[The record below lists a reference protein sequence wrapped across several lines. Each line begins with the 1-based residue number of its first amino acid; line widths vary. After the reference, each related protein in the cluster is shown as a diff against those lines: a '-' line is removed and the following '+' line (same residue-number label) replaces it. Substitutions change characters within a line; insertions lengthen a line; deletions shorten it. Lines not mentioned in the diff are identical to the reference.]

1 MAWLSGSFA
10 CVPLSVLAIAGS
22 LPIATAA
29 LAQYEVVETFAVL
42 AGSTVTNTG
51 TSVIS
56 GNVGVSAGTAITGFP
71 PGIVTPPFTFHAND
85 AVAVLAQSQ
94 LTSLYNVLQGQT
106 PDQDLTGQDL
116 GGLTLN
122 PGVYSFDQGA
132 GLNGTLTLD
141 GLGDPN
147 AIFIFVIDE
156 ALTTGSNSTVA
167 LQNMAQG
174 GNVFFVVGSS
184 ATLGTSTTFAGQIVA
199 LTSITLNTSATI
211 NCGAALARNGA
222 VTLDSNTIGIC
233 VLDAGT
239 FGDGLEDEDTTDN
252 AQAIADALDDY
263 VAGGG
268 VLPPG
273 FAILAATLSPTEL
286 ADALA
291 QLSGEVATGVS
302 PTIGQATDS
311 FLTLVSG
318 GRGGGGVS
326 VARLG
331 DTGPSRGTVSVMGY
345 WPDAGNG
352 AFDSFD
358 PGAAPYAPRWE
369 AWMAGFGGVTLVDAD
384 AESGAA
390 GRTANDYGVAF
401 GIDHLTADTRFG
413 FALATGGTDFQ
424 VGDGMGSGRTDAL
437 QAAIHARADFETG
450 YVSGALA
457 YGSHQVETV
466 RTVDFAG
473 IDRLTADF
481 DAQALAG
488 QIEAGYRLGVLTPYA
503 AARAQAVATPAY
515 AEVSEFGTASYAL
528 AFDEAVAISL
538 RSEIGARLEWS
549 TALDD
554 GAVVTFD
561 ARAAWV
567 HEFET
572 DASLTARF
580 IAVPGVAFELDG
592 ARAGAD
598 SAVVSAGARVRSAQ
612 GVILAAAIEGA
623 FAANA
628 QSYGGS
634 LTLGYAW

>member
-1 MAWLSGSFA
+1 MTWLSGSFA

-56 GNVGVSAGTAITGFP
+56 GNVGVSAGTSITGFP
-71 PGIVTPPFTFHAND
+71 PGIVTPPFTLHVND
-85 AVAVLAQSQ
+85 AVAATAQQQ
-94 LTSLYNVLQGQT
+94 LTDHYVELSGLSGF
-106 PDQDLTGQDL
+106 DLTGENL
-116 GGLTLN
+116 GNRTLE
-122 PGVYSFDQGA
+122 PGVYNFSSSAQ
-132 GLNGTLTLD
+132 LTGTLTLD
-141 GLGDPN
+141 ALGNPN
-147 AIFIFVIDE
+147 AVFIFVIDSD
-156 ALTTGSNSTVA
+156 LTTASNSAVS
-167 LQNMAQG
+167 LINMARG

-184 ATLGTSTTFAGQIVA
+184 ATLGTDTAFVGQILA
-199 LTSITLNTSATI
+199 LESITLNTSASI
-211 NCGAALARNGA
+211 NCGAARASGGA
-222 VTLDSNTIGIC
+222 VTLDSNTIGLC

-239 FGDGLEDEDTTDN
+239 FGDGLEDEETTDN
-252 AQAIADALDDY
+252 AQAIADALDAF
-263 VAGGG
+263 VSGGG

-273 FAILAATLSPTEL
+273 FAILAALLTPTEL
-286 ADALA
+286 AEALR

-302 PTIGQATDS
+302 PTVGQATDS

-318 GRGGGGVS
+318 GRGGNGVS
-326 VARLG
+326 VAPLG
-331 DTGPSRGTVSVMGY
+331 QPGQSGGTVSVMGY
-345 WPDAGNG
+345 WPNAGSG
-352 AFDSFD
+352 AFDSFEA
-358 PGAAPYAPRWE
+358 GLSTFAPRWE
-369 AWMAGFGGVTLVDAD
+369 AWMAGFGGVSLVDAD
-384 AESGAA
+384 TGSGAA
-390 GRTANDYGVAF
+390 ARTAHDYGLAF

-413 FALATGGTDFQ
+413 FALATGGTDFEL
-424 VGDGMGSGRTDAL
+424 GDGMGSGRSEAL
-437 QAAIHARADFETG
+437 QAAIHGRADLEAG
-450 YVSGALA
+450 YVAGALA
-457 YGSHQVETV
+457 YGFHQLETE
-466 RTVDFAG
+466 RTVDFASV
-473 IDRLTADF
+473 DHLTAEF
-481 DAQALAG
+481 EAHALAG
-488 QIEAGYRLGVLTPYA
+488 QIEAGYRLGMITPYA

-515 AEVSEFGTASYAL
+515 AEVSDFGTASYAL

-549 TALDD
+549 TTLED

-567 HEFET
+567 HDFGT
-572 DASLTARF
+572 DSSLTARF
-580 IAVPGVAFELDG
+580 IAVPDIAFDLDG

-612 GVILAAAIEGA
+612 GITLSAAIEGA